1 MTVPTPVFDHL
12 LAECIGRPQAYAA
25 LGELCD
31 AVGGRTS
38 GASSGDRAEAW
49 AHALLG
55 AWGLESVRY
64 EPFDVVVWQ
73 RGDLDARIES
83 PAAWRLTAVAHGNA
97 PPAVDLTARVID
109 AGHGERPDY
118 ARLGDAVRGKLV
130 LCDEGAGDG
139 RRRLHRSEKLLLAVE
154 HGAAALMIQS
164 SAPGGLPRTG
174 VCHPDRSPIASIG
187 ISLEDGERLR
197 RLIRAGAVP
206 TATIRMDNRIGA
218 GTARNVLADLP
229 GRELPGEVILVGG
242 HLDAWDLAQGA
253 TDNGLGAA
261 IVLEMARALASADP
275 RPRRTLRFALWAA
288 EETGLR
294 GSKHHAALH
303 AATLPDV
310 KAVLNFDMT
319 GDPYGYWTPGHPE
332 PGPLLR
338 DLARRLAPLGL
349 RDVFEHKAGLHSDHQ
364 PFMLAGVPVVGI
376 LGDLGEQGGRYYH
389 SAGDTF
395 EKVSLPAFCRAA
407 AVGAI
412 TAYALADAPA
422 APLPHLDPNGVR
434 HMIDAAGLHEALV
447 AEGYDGPPMRVRDEA
462 AAAGSRRTSVPLEP
476 AAARAQNGPAA

>member
-1 MTVPTPVFDHL
+1 MSIPTPIFDRL

-31 AVGGRTS
+31 SVGGRTS
-38 GASSGDRAEAW
+38 GAPSGDRAEAW
-49 AHALLG
+49 GHALFT
-55 AWGLESVRY
+55 AWGLADARY
-64 EPFDVVVWQ
+64 EPFEVTVWQ
-73 RGDLDARIES
+73 RGTIDAHVDS

-97 PPAVDLTARVID
+97 PPAADLTARLVD

-118 ARLGDAVRGKLV
+118 DRLGDGVRGKIV

-139 RRRLHRSEKLLLAVE
+139 RRRLHRSEKLLLAAE
-154 HGAAALMIQS
+154 HGAVALMIQS

-174 VCHPDRSPIASIG
+174 VCHAGQAPIASLG

-206 TATIRMDNRIGA
+206 TATIRMTNYVA
-218 GTARNVLADLP
+218 PGTARNVLADLP

-242 HLDAWDLAQGA
+242 HLDSWDLAQGA

-261 IVLEMARALASADP
+261 IVLEIARALASLDQ
-275 RPRRTLRFALWAA
+275 RPRRTVRFALWAA
-288 EETGLR
+288 EEIGLR

-303 AATLPDV
+303 APGLAAIR
-310 KAVLNFDMT
+310 AVLNFDMT
-319 GDPYGYWTPGHPE
+319 GDPYGYWTPGRPD

-338 DLARRLAPLGL
+338 DLSRRLAPLGM
-349 RDVFEHKAGLHSDHQ
+349 RDHFDHKAGLHSDHQ

-389 SAGDTF
+389 SVGDTF
-395 EKVSLPAFCRAA
+395 EKVSLPAFGRAA

-412 TAYALADAPA
+412 TAYALADTLAP
-422 APLPHLDPNGVR
+422 PLAHLDPAGVR
-434 HMIDAAGLHEALV
+434 AMIDAAGLHEALV
-447 AEGYDGPPMRVRDEA
+447 AEGYDGPPMHA
-462 AAAGSRRTSVPLEP
+462 AP
-476 AAARAQNGPAA
+476 ATPDGRIG